1 MTEKFDLIMRE
12 LKAMEDP
19 SCIAGMARY
28 GIRSEKAY
36 GISITKLMAIRRRV
50 GKSHELAAKL
60 WDTGVHDA
68 RLLACLVDDPK
79 LVTEAQMDRWV
90 KDFDTWALCDGCCG
104 HLFDKTPFA
113 YKKAHEWTARKE
125 EYVRRAGFAMIASLT
140 VHDKKADDEVFLK
153 FLPAIRNAATDDR
166 NYVMKAVNW
175 ALRQIGKRNARLN
188 KEAINVAEQIHELDS
203 KSAKWIASD
212 ALRELKSDPV
222 RARFERMRRKSLH

>member
-1 MTEKFDLIMRE
+1 VTDKLDRIMRE

-19 SCIAGMARY
+19 GCVAGMARY

-36 GISITKLMAIRRRV
+36 GVSITKLMAIERRV
-50 GKSHELAAKL
+50 GKNHGLAAEL

-68 RLLACLVDDPK
+68 RLLACLVDDPR

-113 YKKAHEWTARKE
+113 YNKAHEWTKRKE

-140 VHDKKADDEVFLK
+140 VHDKKAEDEAFLR
-153 FLPAIRNAATDDR
+153 FLPEIRKAATDDR

-175 ALRQIGKRNARLN
+175 ALRQIGKRNPRLN
-188 KEAINVAEQIHELDS
+188 REAIKIAEQIHKLDS
-203 KSAKWIASD
+203 RSARWIASD
-212 ALRELKSDPV
+212 ALRELRSDPV
-222 RARFERMRRKSLH
+222 RARFERTKR